1 MKKIGVIGIGNLLR
15 RDDAIGLILL
25 KKLSERKNELPKD
38 ISLIDGGTGG
48 MNLLHLLAKFDVV
61 IIIDAVNFNG
71 NIGESRLFRLED
83 IYSKKTPITI
93 STHESNFLNIIQLSE
108 ELGER
113 PKLLFVF
120 GVQPKDISHG
130 MNISSELQQK
140 VGFLLDDLKH
150 EIKTIFESVS

>member
-93 STHESNFLNIIQLSE
+93 STHESNFLNIIQYYFRMLY
-108 ELGER
+108 
-113 PKLLFVF
+113 
-120 GVQPKDISHG
+120 
-130 MNISSELQQK
+130 
-140 VGFLLDDLKH
+140 
-150 EIKTIFESVS
+150 